1 MSKIEIFELEEV
13 KNDRPC
19 FESAKQ
25 FKNYVTIRRDLRNAN
40 AICSHVIQL
49 HESILSANPKLHQ
62 AADTLFLVR
71 GALMHAVVLYAR
83 WFMATTGKSMLSPAT
98 FFLKGSPELQAHENL
113 VSLRNKYIAHNQL
126 DILGS
131 DRIWVKFDSEGAFES
146 TESDWLEQQFIK
158 LDNLDMKLFQKCI
171 HVVHNHIDATILP
184 DRQQKLDAN
193 LARLYQAK
201 QDSA

>member
-13 KNDRPC
+13 KNDRAC
-19 FESAKQ
+19 LESAKQ

-40 AICSHVIQL
+40 AICDYIIKL
-49 HESILSANPKLHQ
+49 HGSIVSDDQKLHQ
-62 AADTLFLVR
+62 VANTLFLISR

-83 WFMATTGKSMLSPAT
+83 WFKATTGKPTLSPVT
-98 FFLKGSPELQAHENL
+98 FFSQGSPELQAHEKL
-113 VSLRNKYIAHNQL
+113 VDLRDKYIAHNQL

-131 DRIWVKFDSEGAFES
+131 DRVWVKFDSEGAFES

-158 LDNLDMKLFQKCI
+158 LDNLDMELFQRCI
-171 HVVHNHIDATILP
+171 HIIHDHIDATILP
-184 DRQQKLDAN
+184 DRQQKLNTN

-201 QDSA
+201 